1 MWPVMQASR
10 RMAGNSGVGACKEGQ
25 LFESMEME
33 GQMVEARNNANQ
45 TIRLGKLGHV

>member
-10 RMAGNSGVGACKEGQ
+10 SVAGNCGVGACKEGQ

-33 GQMVEARNNANQ
+33 GQMGEARNNINQ
-45 TIRLGKLGHV
+45 TIRLGKLGRV